1 MAIPKILLIRRQLS
15 LNYSLAQRKNLNIHC
30 KKNENKQTSKRKT
43 KTKTNRRLDGPYTD
57 PLRRGRTIGQSMQRE
72 REYKRTLHP
81 YRRRSC
87 AVVFSSLDPA
97 QEQRRSRYHHFSF
110 GTLRSQYAHG
120 KSQTLSC
127 FLCHTGIEVSD
138 LKSAMRHRVLWETRC
153 EAFRRTS
160 KDDDDWCTGLVTWFD
175 WAVKSRSIV
184 TKINSTSTENN
195 FASQPCSLSYSFVK
209 RSSFLYG
216 LIALRF

>member
-15 LNYSLAQRKNLNIHC
+15 LNYSVAQRKNLDINC
-30 KKNENKQTSKRKT
+30 KK
-43 KTKTNRRLDGPYTD
+43 KTKTNKQANEKQKLDGPYTD

-110 GTLRSQYAHG
+110 GTLTSQYVLG

-127 FLCHTGIEVSD
+127 FLCIQELKYPIWNPPCGTASCGRLGAKHSGARRRMMMIGAPASSRDLIE
-138 LKSAMRHRVLWETRC
+138 R
-153 EAFRRTS
+153 
-160 KDDDDWCTGLVTWFD
+160 
-175 WAVKSRSIV
+175 
-184 TKINSTSTENN
+184 
-195 FASQPCSLSYSFVK
+195 
-209 RSSFLYG
+209 
-216 LIALRF
+216 